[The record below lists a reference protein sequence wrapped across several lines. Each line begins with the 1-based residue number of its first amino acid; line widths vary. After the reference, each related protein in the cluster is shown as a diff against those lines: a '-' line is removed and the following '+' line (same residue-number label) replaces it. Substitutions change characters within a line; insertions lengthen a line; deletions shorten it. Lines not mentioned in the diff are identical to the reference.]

1 MSRTTFCARR
11 LPSPQRRRSPR
22 LRESRKLSPQMSTAT
37 ERFAGAAGNG
47 VASST
52 PQDARQASRVS
63 AASAAT
69 YSSSHGCGSRILQAT
84 MVATIISVT
93 KP

>member
-22 LRESRKLSPQMSTAT
+22 LRESRKLSPQISTAT

-69 YSSSHGCGSRILQAT
+69 SSSHGCGSRILQAT
-84 MVATIISVT
+84 MVATIMLL